1 MRRSLINVGQIIGK
15 KKSERLLWLH
25 REKSVYFGIRHE
37 RNANSLPGAQSSPFF
52 SQRLHLGFSDVIY
65 SSVISFLGENR
76 SEGLYPSNRINT
88 FFFFCFLGRRKE
100 GKVPCDFTSRFY
112 VPFSVNTLSILL
124 DGIFKYTMAL
134 IFYCFN
140 NLSGFVFNNL
150 SLKMKPN
157 YFSKETYYQYK
168 NKVSICLLIIKN
180 LLWIWTVS

>member
-1 MRRSLINVGQIIGK
+1 MSGCFDYIERSQFTLAYVMKEMQTAFQGLRAALFSPNGYTWDSVMSFILQWYLSWEKTEVRDCILQIE
-15 KKSERLLWLH
+15 ST
-25 REKSVYFGIRHE
+25 F
-37 RNANSLPGAQSSPFF
+37 
-52 SQRLHLGFSDVIY
+52 
-65 SSVISFLGENR
+65 
-76 SEGLYPSNRINT
+76 